1 MKEISLEE
9 AQLLYDLG
17 VEVQCS
23 TAAVVEWGEVI
34 PGERPGSLPDDHL
47 YKWGVYEDETDHT

>member
-23 TAAVVEWGEVI
+23 TASVEWGGVI

-47 YKWGVYEDETDHT
+47 YKWGVEEDETDHS